1 MKELKNR
8 IKGLSAILLAV
19 SLALCLV
26 MGMPGTQ
33 ASASDYSINL
43 LDVSGN
49 NIKNDDGNVIYTTY
63 DDCVNNKTHF
73 SAGTGWVS
81 YSGGYF
87 VINETNSDSAIISY
101 ITTSEKQSGTPSD
114 TSHSSIDCYGK
125 SIISS
130 GLPNNCEY
138 VEITACSLLDGYTC
152 NGYGIYSLTLTGVYK
167 TTSLEVGKAT
177 PLTAGTQYA
186 FPSGSSTH
194 KVKGDPTVYH
204 STSFYVPSDGTYTI
218 LQ

>member
-138 VEITACSLLDGYTC
+138 VIITACRPLDDYTY
-152 NGYGIYSLTLTGVYK
+152 NYNTIYSLTVKGVYN
-167 TTSLEVGKAT
+167 TTTIQTGIYTDLTTGT
-177 PLTAGTQYA
+177 PYS
-186 FPSGSSTH
+186 FPNTGSIH
-194 KVKGDPTVYH
+194 KVEGDPTDYYATNFCVSSSGRYK
-204 STSFYVPSDGTYTI
+204 I